1 MIYESTADTQEHITK
16 VQQCLDQI
24 ICELTIRA
32 AHHDESK
39 LREPEKSGY
48 DRLTLAL
55 KNVAYGT
62 EMYHVALAEA
72 APTIAHHY
80 QHNRH
85 HPEHFPDGIAGMTLI
100 DLIEML
106 CDWKAASA
114 RTQQG
119 SIAPSLAHN

>member
-1 MIYESTADTQEHITK
+1 MIYDSTADTQEHITK

-55 KNVAYGT
+55 KNAV
-62 EMYHVALAEA
+62 
-72 APTIAHHY
+72 IAN
-80 QHNRH
+80 QLRH
-85 HPEHFPDGIAGMTLI
+85 
-100 DLIEML
+100 
-106 CDWKAASA
+106 
-114 RTQQG
+114 TQG
-119 SIAPSLAHN
+119 DSV